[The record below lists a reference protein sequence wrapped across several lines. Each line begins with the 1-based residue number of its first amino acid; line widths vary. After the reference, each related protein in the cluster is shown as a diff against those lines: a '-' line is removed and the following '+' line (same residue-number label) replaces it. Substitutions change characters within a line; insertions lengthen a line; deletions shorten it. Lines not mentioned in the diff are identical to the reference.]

1 MSAIALFSH
10 IEQQLNALRAKT
22 LKDLE
27 EKVITPS
34 PAAIAALIVPR
45 VLKAQD
51 LQPIPP
57 QNVSCPPCTS
67 GQWPGMHAGQGE
79 RRSATD
85 PQR

>member
-10 IEQQLNALRAKT
+10 IEQQLNALRAKA

-34 PAAIAALIVPR
+34 PATIDAYIVPR
-45 VLKAQD
+45 VPKARDSQV
-51 LQPIPP
+51 IPP
-57 QNVSCPPCTS
+57 QDVSCPQCTS

-79 RRSATD
+79 GGSTTG
-85 PQR
+85 PQQ